1 MKINKIKINSYGKLK
16 NKEINLEN
24 NLNIIYGK
32 NESGKSTLLKFILN
46 IFYGASKNKKGKDI
60 SDFEKYKPWNS
71 EEYSGKLSYELDNK
85 NKYEIYREF
94 NKKNPNIFNENGEDI
109 LKEFNIDK
117 NKGSEFFFEQTQISE
132 EMFLATSVAMQQEV
146 KIEKNTQNILIQK
159 ISNLLE
165 TGEDKISYK
174 KAVEKLNRIQL
185 EKIGTE
191 RSREKPINIIQKNIE
206 ADEEKINE
214 LKKYENLEYE
224 LEEEK
229 NKIKNKINEKE
240 IKNNLLKE
248 IKIKNEKNNLE
259 NEKIKIKENII
270 EENKNKINLINNNLE
285 KINNKILEEKNNS
298 KNINGKYEKN
308 KLNKKLNIFLL
319 IIILINSLWILF
331 IPKIIE
337 NKIIKYIFLLTVPT
351 YLIFYVFLK
360 NKLNKKIKI
369 IENNQ
374 KNNLEKI
381 NNEKINIEN
390 NKKIY
395 EENLNQL
402 LNEINKIKTENNLLN
417 NLEENKLI
425 NKYEKNINKNEINYL
440 LKIENINNE
449 INLLETEINNLK
461 IKNNKLELQKENIEP
476 QLENLS
482 CLEEEL
488 YSFKEQYEELKKN
501 NTSIELVKMLL
512 ARAYDNMKN
521 SVSPV
526 FTEKLSKNIET
537 ITRGKYCKLNF
548 NDEQGLIVELENGNY
563 IPAERLSTGTI
574 DQLYLSLR
582 LAMLDEISN
591 EKVPIILD
599 ESFAYYDDER
609 LKNILIYLINEFR
622 DRQIIIFTCSHR
634 EKDILFGENINY
646 NFVEI

>member
-191 RSREKPINIIQKNIE
+191 RSREKPINIIPKNIE

-319 IIILINSLWILF
+319 IIILINILWILF

-440 LKIENINNE
+440 LKTGNINHE
-449 INLLETEINNLK
+449 INLLESEINNLK
-461 IKNNKLELQKENIEP
+461 IENNRLELQKENIEP

-482 CLEEEL
+482 SLEEEL
-488 YSFKEQYEELKKN
+488 YSLKEQYEELQKN
-501 NTSIELVKMLL
+501 NESIELVKTLL
-512 ARAYDNMKN
+512 ARAYDDMKN

-526 FTEKLSKNIET
+526 FTQKLSNSIAT
-537 ITRGKYCKLNF
+537 ITKGKYCKLNF

-609 LKNILIYLINEFR
+609 LKNILNYLVNEFN

-634 EKDILFGENINY
+634 EKDILTQENINY
-646 NFVEI
+646 NFVTI

>member
-174 KAVEKLNRIQL
+174 KAVEKLNRMQL

-206 ADEEKINE
+206 TDEEKINE

-308 KLNKKLNIFLL
+308 KLNKKLNIFLI
-319 IIILINSLWILF
+319 IIILINILWILF

-351 YLIFYVFLK
+351 YLIFYIFLK

-425 NKYEKNINKNEINYL
+425 NKYERNINKNEINYL
-440 LKIENINNE
+440 LKTGNINNE
-449 INLLETEINNLK
+449 INLLESEINNLK
-461 IKNNKLELQKENIEP
+461 IENNRLELQKENIEP

-482 CLEEEL
+482 SLEEEL
-488 YSFKEQYEELKKN
+488 YSLKEQYEELQKN
-501 NTSIELVKMLL
+501 NESIELVKTLL

-526 FTEKLSKNIET
+526 FTQKLSNSIAT
-537 ITRGKYCKLNF
+537 ITKGKYCKLNF

-609 LKNILIYLINEFR
+609 LKNILNYLVNEFN

-634 EKDILFGENINY
+634 EKDILNKENINY